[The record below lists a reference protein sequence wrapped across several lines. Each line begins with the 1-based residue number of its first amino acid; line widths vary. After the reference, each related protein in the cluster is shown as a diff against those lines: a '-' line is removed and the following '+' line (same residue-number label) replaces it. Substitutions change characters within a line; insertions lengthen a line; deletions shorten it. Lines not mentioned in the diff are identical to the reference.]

1 MSRSVFITLRTL
13 LGQFRRNNTVML
25 LVFTQ
30 AQGSLI
36 ITSDVIDDI
45 IINDVI
51 DDISVCYYITSQT
64 HFSYICSSVFSFIY
78 CVQ

>member
-1 MSRSVFITLRTL
+1 
-13 LGQFRRNNTVML
+13 ML

-45 IINDVI
+45 IIDVI
-51 DDISVCYYITSQT
+51 NDISACYDITSQT
-64 HFSYICSSVFSFIY
+64 HFNYISSSLFSFIY

>member
-1 MSRSVFITLRTL
+1 
-13 LGQFRRNNTVML
+13 ML

-45 IINDVI
+45 IIDVI
-51 DDISVCYYITSQT
+51 NDISACYDFTSQT
-64 HFSYICSSVFSFIY
+64 HFNYISSSLFSFIY